1 MKYIPTND
9 DKIMNIIEWIGFFAL
24 FFGVFFGLEWF
35 GIKLVVV
42 LALFGIS
49 RIIMSVVND
58 YKIGK
63 LNEEEAKKVLDFV
76 KKMTESES
84 KEK

>member
-58 YKIGK
+58 YKKEKI
-63 LNEEEAKKVLDFV
+63 NQEEAQEVIDIV
-76 KKMTESES
+76 KKMAENES

>member
-49 RIIMSVVND
+49 RIIMSVVNN

-63 LNEEEAKKVLDFV
+63 HNNKFN
-76 KKMTESES
+76 S
-84 KEK
+84 KPL

>member
-1 MKYIPTND
+1 MKYTPTND

-24 FFGVFFGLEWF
+24 FFGVFLGLEWF

-58 YKIGK
+58 YKKEKI
-63 LNEEEAKKVLDFV
+63 NQEEAKEVIDIV
-76 KKMTESES
+76 KKMAENES